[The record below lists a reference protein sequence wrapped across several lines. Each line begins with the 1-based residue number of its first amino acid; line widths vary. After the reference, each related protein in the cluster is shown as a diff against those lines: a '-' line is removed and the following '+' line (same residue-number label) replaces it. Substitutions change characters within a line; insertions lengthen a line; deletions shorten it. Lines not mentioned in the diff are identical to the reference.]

1 MRRSVVSDVQSGQ
14 TVSFKSS
21 TAAFSFGV
29 AADIF
34 ETLRLQPTYLP
45 GIAVLSPRILIQKSG
60 AGTRVDMDMA
70 LERQMYP
77 DGSYRI
83 WPRESGR

>member
-45 GIAVLSPRILIQKSG
+45 GIAVLSPPILIQKSG
-60 AGTRVDMDMA
+60 DGTRVDMDMA
-70 LERQMYP
+70 LER
-77 DGSYRI
+77 
-83 WPRESGR
+83 